1 MFKLTDSELDKLDAK
16 NTTKEIKQQPELW
29 QESLD
34 NYKEKKEVI
43 DSFIEDIKN
52 KHDNLRVIFTGA
64 GTSAYVGDTV
74 TPYLRE
80 KYKNTALSFE
90 SIATT
95 TLVSTPYQ
103 YLEKEVPTILVSF
116 ARSGNSPE
124 SVAAVDTA
132 SDIIDDFYQVTI
144 TCSKDGKLAQKAQG
158 DDKNLVILMPERAND
173 QGFAMTGA
181 FTTMTLSTLLVFDPI
196 DYSEKESFVKA
207 IIKEAVNVLKRE
219 DTLMSIADK
228 DISRIV
234 YLGSGS
240 LEGLSKEAQLKM
252 LELTAGEVVTA
263 YESPLGFRHGPKSI
277 VNEKTALVVFNS
289 TNAYTRQYDEDLLN
303 ELHADQIAE
312 TIWSLT
318 PDAQSQFE
326 GNTFLF
332 NETDVKMPDA
342 YLALPYILFAQT
354 LALMTSVKLKNK
366 PDNPSPTGTVNRVV
380 KGVTIHKYK

>member
-29 QESLD
+29 QESFD

-207 IIKEAVNVLKRE
+207 IIKEAVNVLNRE

-326 GNTFLF
+326 GNTFLL
-332 NETDVKMPDA
+332 NETDVALPDA

>member
-29 QESLD
+29 QESFD

-43 DSFIEDIKN
+43 DSFIKDIKN

>member
-29 QESLD
+29 QESFD

-207 IIKEAVNVLKRE
+207 MIKEAVNVLNRE

-326 GNTFLF
+326 GNTFLL
-332 NETDVKMPDA
+332 NETDVALPDA

>member
-29 QESLD
+29 QESFD

-219 DTLMSIADK
+219 DTLMSIVDK

>member
-29 QESLD
+29 QESFD

-80 KYKNTALSFE
+80 KYKNTAISFE

>member
-29 QESLD
+29 QESFD

-326 GNTFLF
+326 GNTFLL
-332 NETDVKMPDA
+332 NETDVTMPDA

>member
-29 QESLD
+29 QESFD

>member
-29 QESLD
+29 QESFD

-326 GNTFLF
+326 GNTFLL
-332 NETDVKMPDA
+332 NETDVALPDA